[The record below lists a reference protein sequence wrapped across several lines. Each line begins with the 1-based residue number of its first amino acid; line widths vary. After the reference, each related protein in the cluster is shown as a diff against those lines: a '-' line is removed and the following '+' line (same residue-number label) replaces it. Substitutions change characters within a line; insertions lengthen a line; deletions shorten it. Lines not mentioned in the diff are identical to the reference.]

1 MQDRKSGRHAAATGA
16 VRMMVAALLA
26 VGGIVVA
33 SGQTMQPYQE
43 YDKRLRSAEQV
54 GALTSDLFGDAI
66 NMFDQSV
73 AFEQTDIDIPG
84 TNALPVRLTRKLV
97 VRPVP
102 FAGMAPQIYGGTG
115 DWNIDVP
122 YISGVFDGAYG
133 WNVSGGGLRK
143 ARCSENFYPYT
154 QPPHRV
160 DDIWSGYTVNLPG
173 HGARSLIALPPAQ
186 FKPDNRQAS
195 KWTTS
200 ALDAITCTSMVTG
213 YEGEGFVLQT
223 TEGVSYT
230 FNIGTTRSA
239 GAMGEDSASGR
250 SRPRVEVFLLASRI
264 EDRFGNSVSITYNG
278 KGHPTAITGS
288 DGRSISLQY
297 SNDRLVSAS
306 AHGRSWTYAYT
317 GSTLQRVTQPDQAVM
332 EIKHLSDTRVSYMLW
347 QEDPGKGCGNVAPI
361 SPKTY
366 TLQMKHPSGAI
377 GTFRFDHQRHYRVG
391 VPSVLCQGEAASGSA
406 ENESSVV
413 HHLAVPI
420 HFDVL
425 GLTRKTIEGPGLPAA
440 LVWMYE
446 GTNAESSLW
455 SGNVAPCVAC
465 IGTKVVTV
473 RQPDGSTVHESFGTV
488 YSRDEGKLLG
498 RNVVAAD
505 GTVLEDEDLF
515 YVTSAQAASMPF
527 PDRYGSRW
535 GGNDESAV
543 LVRPLT
549 RKVITRD
556 GTTMTWNVTA
566 FDGKARPLKIERSSS
581 LGDSRTDATAYF
593 DDTTRWLLGQTA
605 CSTNVSTGRVESQT
619 TFNALA
625 MPVQQRQFGKLVQT
639 LTYNADGSVAS
650 FADGRGNTTTLSNWK
665 RGTPQSINHAD
676 GTAIS
681 AEVDD
686 NGWITAVTSEIGY
699 QTRYGYDAMG
709 RLNSTTYASGDT
721 VNWNS
726 TTQKFE
732 RVNAVEHGIAAG
744 HWRLTTAS
752 GNRRK
757 YTYFDAMW
765 RPVVTREH
773 DTSNATATDRY
784 QRFSYDHAGR
794 TTFQSHPGSG
804 ATLTTGQWNEYD
816 ALGRLTSTSGDSE
829 LGLLTTVTEYLP
841 GMDVRVTGPRGDR
854 SITHHQVFDTPSYQN
869 PVSIEQPAAGE
880 PGIRTRVV
888 RDVLGK
894 PTRIVR
900 ESY

>member
-1 MQDRKSGRHAAATGA
+1 MALVT
-16 VRMMVAALLA
+16 LLA
-26 VGGIVVA
+26 GSGIGVA
-33 SGQTMQPYQE
+33 SGQAMQPYQE
-43 YDKRLRSAEQV
+43 YDKRLRTAEQV
-54 GALTSDLFGDAI
+54 GALTSDLFGDAV

-84 TNALPVRLTRKLV
+84 TNALPVKLTRKLV

-102 FAGMAPQIYGGTG
+102 FAGMAPQIFGGAG

-133 WNVSGGGLRK
+133 WNVGSAGLRT
-143 ARCSENFYPYT
+143 ARCSDIFYPHT
-154 QPPHRV
+154 LPPHRV
-160 DDIWSGYTVNLPG
+160 DDIWSGYSVNLPG
-173 HGARSLIALPPAQ
+173 QGARSLIALPPAQ

-200 ALDAITCTSMVTG
+200 ALDAITCTPMVAG

-223 TEGVSYT
+223 TDGITYT
-230 FNIGTTRSA
+230 FNIGTTRTA
-239 GAMGEDSASGR
+239 GTMGQDSASGR

-264 EDRFGNSVSITYNG
+264 EDRFGNAVSISYNG

-288 DGRSISLQY
+288 DGRNISLQY
-297 SNDRLVSAS
+297 ANDRLVSAS
-306 AHGRSWTYAYT
+306 AHGRSWAYAYT
-317 GSTLQRVTQPDQAVM
+317 GSTLQRVTQPDQAAW
-332 EIKHLSDTRVSYMLW
+332 EINHLADTRVSYMIW
-347 QEDPGKGCGNVAPI
+347 NEDPGKGCGNVAPI

-366 TLQMKHPSGAI
+366 SLQMKHPSGAV

-391 VPSVLCQGEAASGSA
+391 VPSVLCQGEAVSGSA
-406 ENESSVV
+406 ENESSIV

-425 GLTRKTIEGPGLPAA
+425 GLTRKTIEGPGLPNA
-440 LVWMYE
+440 LVWTYE
-446 GTNAESSLW
+446 GVNGQSSLW
-455 SGNVAPCVAC
+455 SGNVPPCVAC
-465 IGTKVVTV
+465 NGTKVVTV
-473 RQPDGSTVHESFGTV
+473 VQPDGSTLHESYGTV

-515 YVTSAQAASMPF
+515 YVTTAQAASMPF

-535 GGNDESAV
+535 GGNDESSV
-543 LVRPLT
+543 LVRPLA

-556 GTTMTWNVTA
+556 GTTMTWNVAA
-566 FDGKARPLKIERSSS
+566 FDAKGRPLRIERSSS
-581 LGDSRTDATAYF
+581 LGDSRTDATVYF

-605 CSTNVSTGRVESQT
+605 STTNADTGLVESQT

-625 MPVQQRQFGKLVQT
+625 MPLQQRQFGKLVQT
-639 LTYNADGSVAS
+639 LSYHPDGSVAS
-650 FADGRGNTTTLSNWK
+650 FADGRGNTTTLNNWK
-665 RGTPQSINHAD
+665 RGTPQSIGYPD
-676 GTAIS
+676 GNAIS
-681 AEVDD
+681 ATVDD
-686 NGWITAVTSEIGY
+686 NGWITAVTNEIGY
-699 QTRYGYDAMG
+699 TTSHGYDAMG
-709 RLNSTTYASGDT
+709 RMSSTTYASGDA
-721 VNWNS
+721 VGWNA

-744 HWRLTTAS
+744 HWRLTTSS

-757 YTYFDAMW
+757 YVYFDAMW
-765 RPVVTREH
+765 RPVITREH
-773 DTSNATATDRY
+773 DTANATGTDRY

-794 TTFQSHPGSG
+794 TTFQSHPGSS
-804 ATLTTGQWNEYD
+804 ATLTTGQWSEYD

-841 GMDVRVTGPRGDR
+841 GMDVRVTSPRGDR
-854 SITHHQVFDTPSYQN
+854 SITHHQVFDTPSYQS
-869 PVSIEQPAAGE
+869 PVSIEQPATGE

-900 ESY
+900 ESF